1 MTMTTKLP
9 YVKKAAKLLFG
20 AALAATLTAGV
31 SAKEL
36 RLASGLPPL
45 HPAHDPLYTD
55 FQELLPEYS
64 DGRLSG
70 RLFGT
75 EITTLG
81 NMRASILSGMVEV
94 GLFLPSY
101 FPADLPNFNL
111 VGDLSMLGHQNPQ
124 VTAAAM
130 SEYIAT
136 CGDCQD
142 EFKKLGVVYTSSH
155 ANPYSLLTTKPVTKP
170 EDMKG
175 LRLRTATPQHA
186 RWVEAM
192 GGKAVTMTTGEAFE
206 ALSQRVVDG
215 TVTSISDVIS
225 FNLGEVTSHI
235 TLLEVGTFHSLSNHS
250 VRNSVW
256 KSLSVSDREALVK
269 ASIIANVRT
278 TARWLAMVEEGKKVA
293 LDSGLEII
301 EPSEELV
308 AAMEAFK
315 ETDFVNSAASS
326 ERRFGITGAEEKIA
340 RFQSLVEKWEAL
352 IADTDGSEEAI
363 VALYESEI
371 LEKVDLASYGQ

>member
-1 MTMTTKLP
+1 MTINIPTMKM
-9 YVKKAAKLLFG
+9 AAKAILSVALLTV
-20 AALAATLTAGV
+20 AVAGV

-36 RLASGLPPL
+36 RMASGLPPL

-55 FQELLPEYS
+55 FQKLLPELS
-64 DGRLSG
+64 DGALSG

-130 SEYIAT
+130 SEYIVT
-136 CGDCQD
+136 CADCQD
-142 EFKKLGVVYTSSH
+142 EFKKLGVVYTNSH
-155 ANPYSLLTTKPVTKP
+155 ANPYSLLTTKPVTKT
-170 EDMKG
+170 EDMNG

-215 TVTSISDVIS
+215 TVTSISDVIA

-235 TLLEVGTFHSLSNHS
+235 TLLDVGTFHSLANHS

-256 KSLSVSDREALVK
+256 NSLSVANREALLK

-278 TARWLAMVEEGKKVA
+278 TARWLEMVEKGKKVA
-293 LDSGLEII
+293 LDSGLEIL
-301 EPSEELV
+301 EPSDELL
-308 AAMEAFK
+308 AAMNEFK
-315 ETDFVNSAASS
+315 EADFVSSAASS
-326 ERRFGITGAEEKIA
+326 EQRFGITGAEDKIA
-340 RFQSLVEKWEAL
+340 RFQALVEKWEGL